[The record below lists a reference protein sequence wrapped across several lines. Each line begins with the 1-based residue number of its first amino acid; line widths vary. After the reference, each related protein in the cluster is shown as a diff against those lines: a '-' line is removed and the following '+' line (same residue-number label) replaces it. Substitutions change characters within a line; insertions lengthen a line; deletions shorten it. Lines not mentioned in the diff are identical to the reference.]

1 MTDFQLTDRGSIC
14 VLRPMNDEAREWI
27 DFNVDPDAQW
37 FGRGVVIEPRY
48 VSDIAE
54 GIVSDGLSIGG

>member
-1 MTDFQLTDRGSIC
+1 MDFNLTDHGSIV

-37 FGRGVVIEPRY
+37 FGRGVVIEHRY
-48 VSDIAE
+48 VNDIVE
-54 GIVSDGLSIGG
+54 GIVSDGLTIGD